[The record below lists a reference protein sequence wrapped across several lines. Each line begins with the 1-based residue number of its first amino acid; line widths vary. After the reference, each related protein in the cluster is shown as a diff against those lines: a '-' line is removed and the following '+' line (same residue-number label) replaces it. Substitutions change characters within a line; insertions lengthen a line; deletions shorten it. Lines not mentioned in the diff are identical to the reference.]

1 MSPCNS
7 KKKCKK
13 KKNKKKNPAKETKQS
28 KATSKNEGKKKR
40 KERDPSQTQSRCCS
54 SRHTR
59 EKSIADP
66 SLSQLSASHTQ
77 TGNGHTNAATVA
89 TQNPSLAQIHG
100 QMMKTKSMKE
110 YLSKQLI

>member
-7 KKKCKK
+7 KNKCKK
-13 KKNKKKNPAKETKQS
+13 QKTKKKNPAKETKQS

-40 KERDPSQTQSRCCS
+40 KERDPSQTQSRYCS
-54 SRHTR
+54 SRYTR

-77 TGNGHTNAATVA
+77 MGNGHTSAATVA
-89 TQNPSLAQIHG
+89 MRDPSLAQIHG
-100 QMMKTKSMKE
+100 QMMKTKSMEE
-110 YLSKQLI
+110 YLSKHLI